1 MTQWGFVDGAA
12 TETLADG
19 FRALMATFP
28 TGVVVVTA
36 TDAGG
41 APWGMTCS
49 SLCSVTLRPPTLLV
63 CLRASSPTLKAAR
76 ERGTF
81 SVNLLRS
88 GTESTARLFASGA
101 PDRFDRVSWRAGE
114 RFGDPHLVGDTHAVA
129 ECAVVQAQPVGDHV
143 VMLGEVAALA
153 SVEGSGDPLLYGMR
167 RYAAWP
173 AS

>member
-1 MTQWGFVDGAA
+1 MTQRGFVDDTA

-19 FRALMATFP
+19 FRALMSTFP

-36 TDAGG
+36 TGAGG
-41 APWGMTCS
+41 EPWGMTCS

-63 CLRASSPTLKAAR
+63 CLRASSPTLKAVR

-88 GTESTARLFASGA
+88 GAEPTARLFASGA
-101 PDRFDRVSWRAGE
+101 SDRFDRVRWREGG
-114 RFGDPHLVGDTHAVA
+114 RFRDPHLVGDAHAVA
-129 ECAVVQAQPVGDHV
+129 ECSVVQAQPVGDHV
-143 VMLGEVAALA
+143 VVLGEVAALA
-153 SVEGSGDPLLYGMR
+153 SAGGDPLLYGMR

-173 AS
+173 GS